1 MTDDSGIQSIDFLA
15 GFTIFMVS
23 FIWVATMVPGLFI
36 GVQSYTIDYD
46 AVAYRTGVI
55 LAEDPGAAGPL
66 GVLGPQGVLPWEL
79 QPDPRDVARF
89 GLAVS
94 KQTPNILDE
103 NKVNQFFCS
112 TAFSY
117 PEDYQTRAIF
127 GDYPYRFNISLTEE
141 GENQIR
147 SVGDVIPD
155 EYGYIRRD
163 VKIKSSSNA
172 TIDNTMIRE
181 FGYNNTE
188 NVSFNQFSIQIN
200 NTELLQ
206 GEITNPAYQINP
218 MTSRIM
224 INITDLKNTRSWYPL
239 QAPGVSPG
247 SNLSSINFYQISPG
261 ETSLSM
267 WQPDSKYMNF
277 TYDDN
282 NSTAVT
288 PPVDIRN
295 NLSMIFAP
303 GFFATVNPTATIYI
317 NLTFGMNPPQQF
329 LNNTLT
335 GPFDYNYNPANVTQP
350 ELNDAGF
357 EVSVW

>member
-1 MTDDSGIQSIDFLA
+1 M
-15 GFTIFMVS
+15 
-23 FIWVATMVPGLFI
+23 
-36 GVQSYTIDYD
+36 
-46 AVAYRTGVI
+46 
-55 LAEDPGAAGPL
+55 
-66 GVLGPQGVLPWEL
+66 EL

-218 MTSRIM
+218 MTQRIM
-224 INITDLKNTRSWYPL
+224 INITDLENQGL
-239 QAPGVSPG
+239 VS
-247 SNLSSINFYQISPG
+247 
-261 ETSLSM
+261 T
-267 WQPDSKYMNF
+267 
-277 TYDDN
+277 
-282 NSTAVT
+282 
-288 PPVDIRN
+288 
-295 NLSMIFAP
+295 
-303 GFFATVNPTATIYI
+303 
-317 NLTFGMNPPQQF
+317 
-329 LNNTLT
+329 T
-335 GPFDYNYNPANVTQP
+335 GPGYSTRHQSLINKFLPDLPGRDISLHVA
-350 ELNDAGF
+350 AGF
-357 EVSVW
+357 KVHEFYL